1 MVFGPEAAV
10 LKLELELIVYLLTGS
25 ILRRGF
31 CHSPANT
38 YNLQQAHH
46 IFFLLVNNNSVSQW
60 ITTYL
65 IAVFHYLSAG
75 APYPVILSGACG
87 VVKFCQ
93 QQNQTYFISIY
104 SNWLQ

>member
-1 MVFGPEAAV
+1 MEITSPDKCVILNILVVVFHQEVCIGSILSMSSLSELEKQPKVEQGLWLMVFGPEAAV

-46 IFFLLVNNNSVSQW
+46 IFFLLVNNNSVFQ
-60 ITTYL
+60 
-65 IAVFHYLSAG
+65 
-75 APYPVILSGACG
+75 
-87 VVKFCQ
+87 
-93 QQNQTYFISIY
+93 
-104 SNWLQ
+104 